1 MGDVMKVQV
10 RHDPPDI
17 GTNAYDWRA
26 VEEFYQPGDRIGW
39 GKSKEDAIKDLLD
52 QLGMDPDTNV
62 EVL

>member
-1 MGDVMKVQV
+1 M

-26 VEEFYQPGDRIGW
+26 VLEFYKPGDRIGW
-39 GKSKEDAIKDLLD
+39 GKTREAAIKDLLE
-52 QLGMDPDTNV
+52 QLDIDPDTNV

>member
-1 MGDVMKVQV
+1 M

-26 VEEFYQPGDRIGW
+26 VQELYQPGDRIGW
-39 GKSKEDAIKDLLD
+39 GKTREDAIKDLLD
-52 QLGMDPDTNV
+52 QLGMDPDTKV

>member
-1 MGDVMKVQV
+1 MKVQV

-26 VEEFYQPGDRIGW
+26 VQEFYQPGDRIGW
-39 GKSKEDAIKDLLD
+39 GKTREAAIKDLLE
-52 QLGMDPDTNV
+52 QLDIDPDTKV

>member
-1 MGDVMKVQV
+1 MKVQV

-26 VEEFYQPGDRIGW
+26 VQELYQSGDRIGW
-39 GKSKEDAIKDLLD
+39 GKTREDAIKDLLD
-52 QLGMDPDTNV
+52 QLGMDPDTKV